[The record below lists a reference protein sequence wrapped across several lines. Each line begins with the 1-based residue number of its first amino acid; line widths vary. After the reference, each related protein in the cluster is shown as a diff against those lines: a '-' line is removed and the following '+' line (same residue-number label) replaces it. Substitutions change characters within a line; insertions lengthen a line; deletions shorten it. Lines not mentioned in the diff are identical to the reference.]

1 MMKQTDALST
11 LATVILQNMRV
22 QMTQALEIARICGE
36 MGTIIARVKEEEGGA
51 DSLITLVRTQAN
63 LQGIAQEIMQNAMTT
78 LFANDTSRAEIEWR

>member
-36 MGTIIARVKEEEGGA
+36 MGTTIARMKEEEGNV
-51 DSLITLVRTQAN
+51 DSLIILVRVQAN